1 MRKKRMLNKLMIRSP
16 YLFIVVFVS
25 LISTATGVSAQTLEP
40 RAYSNVPVGMN
51 FLLLAYQNSKG
62 ALLFDPAIPITDANA
77 KIDMGWL
84 AYVRTLDVAGKSAK
98 AGVILPYASLYA
110 DGYLSGNFRSR
121 DTDGLA
127 DPAFYFS
134 MNFYGAPA
142 VSMEEFRNY
151 QQDTIIGFTL
161 KLMPPLGAYE
171 SDKLINIGTNRW
183 TFEPGLGVSKA
194 LGKWTLEAS
203 AAVDIYTD
211 NDDFD
216 NGKTRQQDPIY
227 SSQFHVTYNFPYH
240 IWAAVSAT
248 YYTGGRT
255 TIEGVSN
262 DDLQQNWRTGFT
274 LALPVNRYHSI
285 KLYGSSG
292 VSTRTGT
299 NYDVLG
305 LAWQYRWG
313 GGI

>member
-1 MRKKRMLNKLMIRSP
+1 MLPRCLTRP
-16 YLFIVVFVS
+16 YCVVAIVS
-25 LISTATGVSAQTLEP
+25 LGLISAFSDVCAQTLEP
-40 RAYSNVPVGMN
+40 RAYANAPVGMN
-51 FLLLAYQNSKG
+51 FLLVGYQNSKG
-62 ALLFDPAIPITDANA
+62 ALLFDPAVPITDANA
-77 KIDMGWL
+77 KIDMGL
-84 AYVRTLDVAGKSAK
+84 IAYVRTLDVAGKSAK

-110 DGYLSGNFRSR
+110 DGYLSGNFRTR

-142 VSMEEFRNY
+142 VSIDEFRKY

-161 KLMPPLGAYE
+161 KLIPPLGAYE

-183 TFEPGLGVSKA
+183 TFEPGLGISKA

-203 AAVDIYTD
+203 AAADIYTD
-211 NDDFD
+211 NNDFD
-216 NGKTRQQDPIY
+216 NGKTRQQDPVY
-227 SSQFHVTYNFPYH
+227 STQLHVTYNFPHH

-262 DDLQQNWRTGFT
+262 DDLQENWRTGFT
-274 LALPVNRYHSI
+274 LALPVNHYHSI

-299 NYDVLG
+299 NYDLLG
-305 LAWQYRWG
+305 VAWQYRWG

>member
-1 MRKKRMLNKLMIRSP
+1 MIRINYAIAIMASG
-16 YLFIVVFVS
+16 
-25 LISTATGVSAQTLEP
+25 LISASSGIYAQTLEP
-40 RAYSNVPVGMN
+40 RAFTNAPVGMN
-51 FLLLAYQNSKG
+51 FLLVGYQNSKG
-62 ALLFDPAIPITDANA
+62 ALLFDPAVPITDADS
-77 KIDMGWL
+77 KIDLGLL

-110 DGYLSGNFRSR
+110 DGYLNGDFRTR
-121 DTDGLA
+121 DTDGMA

-142 VSMEEFRNY
+142 VSMKEFRDY

-161 KLMPPLGAYE
+161 KLIPPLGAYE

-183 TFEPGLGVSKA
+183 TFEPALGVSKA
-194 LGKWTLEAS
+194 LGKWALEAS
-203 AAVDIYTD
+203 AAVDLYTD

-216 NGKTRQQDPIY
+216 NGKTRQQDPVY
-227 SSQFHVTYNFPYH
+227 STQFHVTYNFPRN

-248 YYTGGRT
+248 YFTGGRT
-255 TIEGVSN
+255 TIEGISN

-274 LALPVNRYHSI
+274 LALPVNRKHSI
-285 KLYGSSG
+285 KIFGSSG
-292 VSTRTGT
+292 VSTRTGN
-299 NYDVLG
+299 NYDALG
-305 LAWQYRWG
+305 ITWQYRWG

>member
-1 MRKKRMLNKLMIRSP
+1 MIK
-16 YLFIVVFVS
+16 FQDVATIVALA
-25 LISTATGVSAQTLEP
+25 LIGATGGVCAQTLEP
-40 RAYSNVPVGMN
+40 RAYSNAPVGMN
-51 FLLLAYQNSKG
+51 FLLVGYQNSKG
-62 ALLFDPAIPITDANA
+62 ALLFDPAVPVTDANA
-77 KIDMGWL
+77 KIDMGLL

-110 DGYLSGNFRSR
+110 GGYVNGNFRTR
-121 DTDGLA
+121 ETDGLA
-127 DPAFYFS
+127 DPSFYFS

-142 VSMEEFRNY
+142 VSIKEFRNY

-161 KLMPPLGAYE
+161 KLKPPLGAYE

-183 TFEPGLGVSKA
+183 TFEPGLGLSKA
-194 LGKWTLEAS
+194 LEKWTLEAS
-203 AAVDIYTD
+203 VAAALYTD
-211 NDDFD
+211 NNDFD

-227 SSQFHVTYNFPYH
+227 STQFHVTYNFPHH

-248 YYTGGRT
+248 YFTGGQT

-274 LALPVNRYHSI
+274 LALPVNLYHSI

-305 LAWQYRWG
+305 IAWQYRWG

>member
-1 MRKKRMLNKLMIRSP
+1 
-16 YLFIVVFVS
+16 
-25 LISTATGVSAQTLEP
+25 
-40 RAYSNVPVGMN
+40 MN
-51 FLLLAYQNSKG
+51 FLLVGYQNSKG
-62 ALLFDPAIPITDANA
+62 ALLFDPAVPITDANA
-77 KIDMGWL
+77 KIDLGLL

-110 DGYLSGNFRSR
+110 DGYLSGDFRTR

-127 DPAFYFS
+127 DPSLYFS

-142 VSMEEFRNY
+142 VSMKEFRDY
-151 QQDTIIGFTL
+151 QQDTIVGFTL
-161 KLMPPLGAYE
+161 KLIPPLGAYD

-183 TFEPGLGVSKA
+183 TFEPALGVSKA

-203 AAVDIYTD
+203 AAVDLYTD

-216 NGKTRQQDPIY
+216 NGKTRQQDPVY
-227 SSQFHVTYNFPYH
+227 STQFHVTYNFPRN

-255 TIEGVSN
+255 TIDGVNS

-274 LALPVNRYHSI
+274 LALPVNRKHSI
-285 KLYGSSG
+285 KIFGSSG
-292 VSTRTGT
+292 VSARTGN
-299 NYDVLG
+299 NYDALG
-305 LAWQYRWG
+305 ITWQYRWG